1 MPPVGAD
8 PQSWSIPQLASA
20 PKEVKRPAQIH
31 AKPREPAGKPAV
43 PELNKSTAPTRPH
56 PIMKTIIPTGP
67 LVPTASGMATSTTAP
82 SRPLGAPSKPSLAK
96 AGPVRPAKA
105 SMQAGLQRPILNSN
119 NQQNHPGMRNST
131 IVPGGADRKT
141 VTPAQA
147 GGVFAVGGQTTVTV
161 GKPAVVSGEQ
171 DTRAE
176 DIELPDIDS
185 E

>member
-1 MPPVGAD
+1 
-8 PQSWSIPQLASA
+8 
-20 PKEVKRPAQIH
+20 
-31 AKPREPAGKPAV
+31 
-43 PELNKSTAPTRPH
+43 
-56 PIMKTIIPTGP
+56 
-67 LVPTASGMATSTTAP
+67 
-82 SRPLGAPSKPSLAK
+82 
-96 AGPVRPAKA
+96 
-105 SMQAGLQRPILNSN
+105 
-119 NQQNHPGMRNST
+119 MRNST